1 MRSAQV
7 ERPDARP
14 EALPVDFDAIP
25 AELKAR
31 SRWCVW
37 RYEWDTKKSR
47 WIKPPR
53 SMIPPNLAISVN
65 DPEPWGS
72 FEMARQAYERGGW
85 DGVGILLEGDGITAL
100 DLDKCMSPATGE
112 LTEDAG
118 AVLAEFDGTYTER
131 SPSGRGI
138 RVLCRG
144 RMPRDGYR
152 SAEHGFEAYQKGRY
166 VTITGRA
173 MCEPDTGINDAQ
185 EALDWFLS
193 TYFPPDR
200 QNTADPARP
209 IAPTCAPDDAVNQGG
224 GGPSDEDVL
233 SKARSKPEFVTLFDE
248 GNLDPF
254 GGDHSTADFRL
265 MCMLAF
271 WTGRNPD
278 QMARLFQASALGQ
291 RGKASRPDYLE
302 RTIEAALSSTTEA
315 YSWRTGGTAEPF
327 DFGGSTAQLGTGKAP
342 ATKKVEIIHAESIQP
357 KPIRWLWRGWLARGK
372 LHVIAGAPGTGKTS
386 IALALAAT
394 ITTAGRWPDGS
405 TSEPGNVL
413 IWSGEDDPHDTLVPR
428 LLAAGADRARCY
440 FVGDV
445 ADMGERRVFD
455 PAKDMAALAYVA
467 GRIGN
472 IRLMIVDPIVSAVS
486 GDSHKNAEV
495 RRGLAP
501 LVELAGKLDCALLGV
516 SHFSKGTAGRD
527 PLERVTGSLAF
538 GALAR
543 IVFAA
548 FKESE
553 DDGGGRVFCRTKSN
567 IGPDVGGFR
576 YDLRTDE
583 LPGFPGVEASSVL
596 WGEAVDG
603 SARDLLAR
611 AEAVTDPDE
620 RSAVGEACGFLQALL
635 ADGPVSSKAVRSEC
649 EGAGHAWSTVRRAQK
664 QLGVIVSKEGGHFG
678 GGKQQWTWALPGR
691 SCPKKS
697 EDACQKTWA
706 SSKNAEHLQREE
718 AIQPGGDESTG
729 TAKIFPWSK
738 GAGR

>member
-1 MRSAQV
+1 M
-7 ERPDARP
+7 
-14 EALPVDFDAIP
+14 
-25 AELKAR
+25 
-31 SRWCVW
+31 
-37 RYEWDTKKSR
+37 
-47 WIKPPR
+47 
-53 SMIPPNLAISVN
+53 
-65 DPEPWGS
+65 
-72 FEMARQAYERGGW
+72 
-85 DGVGILLEGDGITAL
+85 
-100 DLDKCMSPATGE
+100 
-112 LTEDAG
+112 
-118 AVLAEFDGTYTER
+118 
-131 SPSGRGI
+131 
-138 RVLCRG
+138 
-144 RMPRDGYR
+144 
-152 SAEHGFEAYQKGRY
+152 
-166 VTITGRA
+166 
-173 MCEPDTGINDAQ
+173 
-185 EALDWFLS
+185 
-193 TYFPPDR
+193 
-200 QNTADPARP
+200 
-209 IAPTCAPDDAVNQGG
+209 
-224 GGPSDEDVL
+224 
-233 SKARSKPEFVTLFDE
+233 
-248 GNLDPF
+248 
-254 GGDHSTADFRL
+254 
-265 MCMLAF
+265 
-271 WTGRNPD
+271 
-278 QMARLFQASALGQ
+278 
-291 RGKASRPDYLE
+291 
-302 RTIEAALSSTTEA
+302 
-315 YSWRTGGTAEPF
+315 
-327 DFGGSTAQLGTGKAP
+327 
-342 ATKKVEIIHAESIQP
+342 VEIIHAESIQP

-405 TSEPGNVL
+405 AAEPGNVL

-428 LLAAGADRARCY
+428 LLAAGADRSRCY

-455 PAKDMAALAYVA
+455 PAKDMAALAQVA
-467 GRIGN
+467 RRIGD

-620 RSAVGEACGFLQALL
+620 RTAVGEACGFLQALL
-635 ADGPVSSKAVRSEC
+635 ADGPVSSRAVRSEC

-664 QLGVIVSKEGGHFG
+664 QLGVIVSKGGGRFG
-678 GGKQQWTWALPGR
+678 GGKQQWTWALPDR
-691 SCPKKS
+691 RCSKNP
-697 EDACQKTWA
+697 EDARQKTWA
-706 SSKNAEHLQREE
+706 TSGSDEHLVEGDQD
-718 AIQPGGDESTG
+718 AQGMDTFCNDESPE
-729 TAKIFPWSK
+729 TAKIYPWSK
-738 GAGR
+738 EAAR